1 MYQLMN
7 NLPDLS
13 RDKTL
18 YVDTETT
25 DLYGDVV
32 LLQLYQ
38 EGMDKVLIVNTK
50 GISKSDILQYLRS
63 FKHVVGYN
71 LQYDWEVLG
80 AVYDDVKD
88 KYFYDDLYLA
98 SRIVFY
104 DQESFNL
111 YDILNNVLKL
121 DIKIDKKKMQ
131 KMGFGGLFFTKEQ
144 LEYASTDVIHL
155 PKLYKAILNL
165 EPNFF
170 THNRVYRMDLFVSKM
185 MLDIH
190 RVGLK
195 VNKRKLNE
203 RKLELETKLKEFNF
217 SFNPLSPQQVAKAL
231 GTLKA
236 NKETL
241 QDLAY
246 KGNEI
251 AKQILEYRKISK
263 LLNFIEK
270 FDRERVYGK
279 FNVSGA
285 KSGRMTC
292 SNENIQQI
300 PRELRDIFGFEDYE
314 NKVFVVADFPQI
326 ELRLGALIW
335 HEDNMIKA
343 FEEGIDLHKYTA
355 SVIYNKD
362 MEAVNKTER
371 QISKSANFGLLYGMA
386 GRTFSK
392 YVYTNTG
399 IALTE
404 QEGEFIKYKWLEMYP
419 RIAKRHKQV
428 KDKLYSSQYFEGS
441 TILGRKYRTQS
452 FNEALNLQIQ
462 GSGAELLKQT
472 LISLKQKYPSLK
484 IANVIHD
491 EIIIEANKDEAQD
504 IANALKQEMEQAW
517 DTICSKAKIPIKYFK
532 LEVEQPEILTSI
544 AKS

>member
-1 MYQLMN
+1 
-7 NLPDLS
+7 
-13 RDKTL
+13 
-18 YVDTETT
+18 
-25 DLYGDVV
+25 
-32 LLQLYQ
+32 
-38 EGMDKVLIVNTK
+38 
-50 GISKSDILQYLRS
+50 
-63 FKHVVGYN
+63 
-71 LQYDWEVLG
+71 
-80 AVYDDVKD
+80 
-88 KYFYDDLYLA
+88 
-98 SRIVFY
+98 
-104 DQESFNL
+104 L
-111 YDILNNVLKL
+111 YDILNNVLNL

-131 KMGFGGLFFTKEQ
+131 KQGFGGLFFTQEQ
-144 LEYASTDVIHL
+144 LEYASTDVLYL

-165 EPNFF
+165 EPKFF
-170 THNRVYRMDLFVSKM
+170 THNRVYRMDLFVAKM

-203 RKLELETKLKEFNF
+203 RKAELEKRLKEFRF
-217 SFNPLSPQQVAKAL
+217 DFNPLSPQQVATHLNTPKAD
-231 GTLKA
+231 
-236 NKETL
+236 KEIL

-246 KGNEI
+246 KGNET
-251 AKQILEYRKISK
+251 AKAILEYRKISK

-270 FDRERVYGK
+270 FNQDRVYGK
-279 FNVSGA
+279 FNVAGA

-300 PRELRDIFGFEDYE
+300 PRELRSVFGFTEDE
-314 NKVFVVADFPQI
+314 DKVYVIADFPQI
-326 ELRLGALIW
+326 ELRLGSLIW
-335 HEDNMIKA
+335 QEDNMIKA

-371 QISKSANFGLLYGMA
+371 QISKSANFGLLYGMS
-386 GRTFSK
+386 GRAFSK

-404 QEGEFIKYKWLEMYP
+404 EEGEFIKHKWLETYP
-419 RIAKRHKQV
+419 MIARKHLQIKE
-428 KDKLYSSQYFEGS
+428 KLYSSNYYEGS

-472 LISLKQKYPSLK
+472 LINLKQKYPSLD

-491 EIIIEANKDEAQD
+491 EIIIECHKDEATD
-504 IANALKQEMEQAW
+504 IANALRQEMEQAW
-517 DTICSKAKIPIKYFK
+517 DFICSKSKLPIKYFK
-532 LEVEQPEILTSI
+532 LEVEQPDVIKSI